1 MTIAR
6 GISLAAKDKAHSKL
20 NVIALG
26 AVTYDG
32 FWVGRTS
39 SNSAKIDVFLCPRI
53 FYVDKHR
60 NVKGELQPM
69 LTAIAQG
76 TATRAAEYS
85 SNLKVFEP
93 YWLN

>member
-1 MTIAR
+1 MATAKRIFAAAGNAR
-6 GISLAAKDKAHSKL
+6 SRF

-26 AVTYDG
+26 AVTYDDI
-32 FWVGRTS
+32 WVGRTS
-39 SNSAKIDVFLCPRI
+39 PDSTEADAFLCPRI
-53 FYVDKHR
+53 FYIDRHH

-76 TATRAAEYS
+76 TAIRAAEYS
-85 SNLKVFEP
+85 SNLRIFEP